1 MKLPRF
7 TPVDDRALK
16 RFRFQAIFIAI
27 VWGIVAG
34 IRTIGGEH
42 SFGAIAITVVLWIV
56 FAAFISAS
64 LLAFAEVRR
73 RKNDPGH
80 VSP

>member
-1 MKLPRF
+1 MQLPRF

-34 IRTIGGEH
+34 IRTATRDHSGVAIG
-42 SFGAIAITVVLWIV
+42 ITTLLWLV
-56 FAAFISAS
+56 CVGFLVASA
-64 LLAFAEVRR
+64 LAFVEVRR
-73 RKNDPGH
+73 RAGD
-80 VSP
+80 SA

>member
-1 MKLPRF
+1 MQLPRF

-34 IRTIGGEH
+34 IRTAAGEH
-42 SFGAIAITVVLWIV
+42 SAGAVAVTVLLWLV
-56 FAAFISAS
+56 CVGFLVASA
-64 LLAFAEVRR
+64 LAFAEVGR
-73 RKNDPGH
+73 RKAESLEP
-80 VSP
+80 